1 MKTLLKKIAASFKTR
16 STRVGGY
23 SVAAGCI
30 VLAIAVAANAF
41 VSALPSSVTK
51 IDTTTNQLFTISEQ
65 TEDIV
70 SRLQSD
76 VTIYWI
82 VQSGSEDTGVK
93 NLLERYED
101 LSDRVEV
108 KKIDP
113 DVYPTFLDQYSLS
126 NVYNNSLVV
135 ECGDRYRYV
144 SEDEIYVYD
153 YSYYYYTGSYDV
165 SFDGESALTS
175 AIDYVVSEDL
185 PKVYVLTGHGESTL
199 ATTFSTA
206 VEKEN
211 IELAD
216 LSLLTEGEVP
226 ADGDC
231 LLICCPQSDIS
242 SEELEMIR
250 DYLGNGGNMILI
262 TDPPVDGALE
272 NLDALMAY
280 YGVTAQEGIVVE
292 GNQSHYAYGTPYY
305 LLPEIESHTITQP
318 LIDEGYYILMP
329 VAQGLTVSDEK
340 PVTVSVTKL
349 LTTSSSAFSKAAG
362 YSLTTYERE
371 DGDIAGPFA
380 LAVAITDTLEDGIE
394 SNILWFA
401 SGALLDEQTNSQVSG
416 GNQDLFLNA
425 LSYLCE
431 SEGSSISIHA
441 KSLSYDYLTM
451 DSGTASSLSILV
463 VAVIPLMYLAV
474 GIVVVVRR
482 KRR

>member
-65 TEDIV
+65 TENIV

-482 KRR
+482 TRR

>member
-474 GIVVVVRR
+474 GIVMVVRR

>member
-65 TEDIV
+65 TENIV